1 MPKIHHECFVK
12 YLDHLGNDLTVVNA
26 ARVSFAKK
34 HEEFDEWGD
43 TRLIRYLAEN
53 DHWTPFGQ
61 PQIQM
66 HLKIPIFVARQLMR
80 TNVGI
85 VWNEVSRRYVDDE
98 PEFFLPKMLRKK
110 DKNKKQGSKNEPVE
124 REAMLLQVMEL
135 SYEDALDTY
144 NQLIEGKVA
153 PELAR
158 IVLPVASYT
167 ELHATGSLYTWAR
180 IYKQRI
186 DSHAQVEIQ
195 ELATQIGDIVYPLF
209 PVSWLRLI
217 GQNELP

>member
-1 MPKIHHECFVK
+1 MKTHSECFVE
-12 YLDHLGNDLTVVNA
+12 YVDHLGTDLTVVNS

-34 HEEFDEWGD
+34 HEKFNEKSDSK
-43 TRLIRYLAEN
+43 LIRYLAEN

-61 PQIQM
+61 PVVQL

-98 PEFFLPKMLRKK
+98 PEFFIPKMLRKR
-110 DKNKKQGSKNEPVE
+110 DENKKQGSKNESVE
-124 REAMLLQVMEL
+124 NEEALLSVMKSKYIDMLDV
-135 SYEDALDTY
+135 Y
-144 NQLIEGKVA
+144 NTMIGNDVA

-158 IVLPVASYT
+158 IVLPLAAYT
-167 ELHATGSLYTWAR
+167 ELYATGSLYTWAR
-180 IYKQRI
+180 IYNQRV

-195 ELATQIGDIVYPLF
+195 ELAHSIGAIIYPLF
-209 PVSWLRLI
+209 PVSWHYLTSEDYT
-217 GQNELP
+217 N